1 MSIQALYVFPFS
13 RRAKRYAHIHDISKD
28 QSGEL
33 GVLFMYG
40 NAAAGREGI
49 DELEQERISKR
60 HGRLTLVYRQKPV
73 D

>member
-1 MSIQALYVFPFS
+1 MSIQTLYVFPFT
-13 RRAKRYAHIHDISKD
+13 RRAKHYAHIYEIPKD

-49 DELEQERISKR
+49 DELEQERIGQR
-60 HGRLTLVYRQKPV
+60 HGRLTLVQRQKPV